1 MHNLNDG
8 SANAP
13 RFRADLHLGTV
24 WQLPAWSTGPRG
36 DDPAFYETIA
46 AAGFEG
52 VQGGDPARCRE
63 LGLACTT
70 FGVHREA
77 GTLLDLVKLWRD
89 LGFEA
94 STLHVGTAIESD
106 AEALALLTEVLDASA
121 LTGLPLYVET
131 HRATCTQDPWRTVQ
145 FIAELPELRF
155 NGDFSHWYTGG
166 EMTYGDF
173 AAKLDFIEPVF
184 ARTRYLHGRI
194 GDPGCM
200 QIALGDRDASELPS
214 IGHFEQFW
222 TRASAGF
229 LQTAAPGDVL
239 PLAPELL
246 PPSINYAPTHP
257 SDDGPVE
264 GSDRW
269 TDAIRMIDIARG
281 CFAAA
286 APGRADAGEEQP

>member
-8 SANAP
+8 SDRPP
-13 RFRADLHLGTV
+13 RLRADLHLGTV
-24 WQLPAWSTGPRG
+24 WQLPEWSTGPRG
-36 DDPAFYETIA
+36 DDPAFYEAIA
-46 AAGFEG
+46 SAGFEG
-52 VQGGDPARCRE
+52 VQGGDPARCGE

-94 STLHVGTAIESD
+94 STLHVGTGIESET
-106 AEALALLTEVLDASA
+106 EALALLTEVLEASDV
-121 LTGLPLYVET
+121 TGLPLYVET
-131 HRATCTQDPWRTVQ
+131 HRATCTQDPWRTVG
-145 FIAELPELRF
+145 FIHELPELRF

-173 AAKLDFIEPVF
+173 DAKLAFIEPVF

-200 QIALGDRDASELPS
+200 QIALGDDDHPS
-214 IGHFEQFW
+214 IEHFERFW
-222 TRASAGF
+222 TRAAAGF
-229 LQTAAPGDVL
+229 LADAVPGDVL

-246 PPSINYAPTHP
+246 PPSIHYAQTHP
-257 SDDGPVE
+257 SPAGPVE

-269 TDAIRMIDIARG
+269 TDAIRMIGIARA
-281 CFAAA
+281 CFTAAA
-286 APGRADAGEEQP
+286 GAAP